1 MRLTRGEYGRV
12 DVYGEDAADF
22 ARRWVQEGARRL
34 HVVDLDGAKSGAPS
48 AQNLAVVEQIVR
60 ASGIAVQFG
69 GGLRTRADMER
80 LLALG
85 VDRIILGTSAAV
97 DLELVRHAA
106 RDFGER
112 LAVGVDARKGMIALR
127 GWTEQTDRRAVDFA
141 QEMERAGVRRIVFT
155 DIGRDGT
162 LEGPNLAALTEVARS
177 VGIAV
182 VASGGVGTLEDI
194 QLLAARAPANVDSV
208 IVGKALYAG
217 GMSLRDALRAAAHGG
232 LDGEQ

>member
-1 MRLTRGEYGRV
+1 
-12 DVYGEDAADF
+12 
-22 ARRWVQEGARRL
+22 
-34 HVVDLDGAKSGAPS
+34 
-48 AQNLAVVEQIVR
+48 
-60 ASGIAVQFG
+60 
-69 GGLRTRADMER
+69 
-80 LLALG
+80 
-85 VDRIILGTSAAV
+85 
-97 DLELVRHAA
+97 
-106 RDFGER
+106 
-112 LAVGVDARKGMIALR
+112 MIALR
-127 GWTEQTDRRAVDFA
+127 GWTEQTDRRAVEFS